1 MKVRYTERKAPC
13 MLDKV
18 LYQHVSGSLFSH
30 KTHLEGTLK
39 LHNPN
44 LFTHI
49 FMPKPFMYLYV
60 LVNSLV
66 WHLSLQLLSHPLLL
80 WNSSPSRASFLPIT
94 GAEHIPYS
102 LQDSA
107 LIVPSGQNTKPP
119 LGELLLF
126 LQRSGSILSGK

>member
-1 MKVRYTERKAPC
+1 

-49 FMPKPFMYLYV
+49 FMPKPFMYLYQFQRILQYGTYLSSYSPILSCSGTQV
-60 LVNSLV
+60 PLEHPSFPSLV
-66 WHLSLQLLSHPLLL
+66 LSTFLTASSTLHSYTLHSQFPLARTLSL
-80 WNSSPSRASFLPIT
+80 PSVSCCFSFRGQVSFCQGNDQT
-94 GAEHIPYS
+94 S
-102 LQDSA
+102 L
-107 LIVPSGQNTKPP
+107 
-119 LGELLLF
+119 
-126 LQRSGSILSGK
+126 